1 MNAHLFIRI
10 WTLICALL
18 KNNKGDF
25 IMKIEYKVISNVKL
39 IKTSNAADIETELNK
54 HGIDGWELVAI
65 HGEHFIF
72 KKID

>member
-1 MNAHLFIRI
+1 
-10 WTLICALL
+10 
-18 KNNKGDF
+18 
-25 IMKIEYKVISNVKL
+25 MKIEYKVISNVKL